1 MMAKKRKV
9 KKGAYILI
17 GVIAFFTVY
26 FISFNVFKDMDKKVD
41 TNKTATE
48 DQGEDTRSLMAQ
60 LKSKTNVYIKDESDS
75 ELSSIKID
83 EGYWKEIKYFFSEF
97 SEIRTPGSY
106 KALYS
111 GSSDDGVRFSTD
123 LSYFRVYT
131 VNTEEYY
138 KVPVAIKQEF
148 ENIIK
153 KSIYTSFDFI
163 RQYKSYQKVVVTS
176 STGDKKN
183 LHKWKYDDLANKMV
197 LKRMVGK
204 VQPEKSK
211 ERSDYN
217 FAIEIEGKSYQV
229 RVETMGQDYVKITSK
244 GEQSYY
250 EVHTG
255 LFEYLKNDV
264 FKIAE

>member
-1 MMAKKRKV
+1 MAKKRKM

-17 GVIAFFTVY
+17 GTIAFFVVY
-26 FISFNVFKDMDKKVD
+26 FISFNVFKNMDKKIE
-41 TNKTATE
+41 TNKASTE
-48 DQGEDTRSLMAQ
+48 EQGEDTRSLMAQ
-60 LKSKTNVYIKDESDS
+60 IKSKTNVYIDDESDS
-75 ELSSIKID
+75 DLSSIKID
-83 EGYWKEIKYFFSEF
+83 EEYWKEIKYFFSEF
-97 SEIRTPGSY
+97 SEIRSPQSY
-106 KALYS
+106 NALYS

-131 VNTEEYY
+131 VNEEEYY
-138 KVPVAIKQEF
+138 KVPVTIKQEF

-163 RQYKSYQKVVVTS
+163 RQYKTYEKVTITS
-176 STGDKKN
+176 SKGDKKT
-183 LHKWKYDDLANKMV
+183 LHKWKYDDLANKMA

-229 RVETMGQDYVKITSK
+229 RVETMGKDYIKITSK

-250 EVHTG
+250 EIHTG
-255 LFEYLKNDV
+255 LFDYLKDEV
-264 FKIAE
+264 FKITE